1 MFKFTNN
8 TNSNF
13 DSLVNSLI
21 DTNLLLKTLLCQF
34 DNNLFCR
41 SKFNL
46 ECTCIPNPYG
56 GNPSVEVVYSL
67 NTTAHHEPIKLVWQ
81 LQSESEKSFVN
92 RVKACIFDTVCNMF

>member
-13 DSLVNSLI
+13 DSLEKSLI

-46 ECTCIPNPYG
+46 ECTCALNPCG

-81 LQSESEKSFVN
+81 LQSEPEKSFVN
-92 RVKACIFDTVCNMF
+92 RVKACIFDSICNMF